1 MCTDRRTRCAGRTG
15 PPVASGGWGGRGC
28 AVLGA
33 GRGPPRR
40 HLLSRP
46 PSRIPVPHPRPRR
59 PTGQATLRSVPP
71 CPSRGPGG
79 GQGSPGL
86 GGDRIAPATPPQGRS
101 RAGNLGRCH
110 SRVFGRRE
118 HSDAVAIEHD
128 RRGGWS
134 ASGDSAELCRF
145 AGTNL
150 VTAIATFPEPPGPV
164 CDSPG
169 VGWGSRGRSPHSGT
183 PAGSGDCPAGAVRA
197 DLGEFGGFFSPLERW
212 KSSAQRVKP
221 GKV

>member
-1 MCTDRRTRCAGRTG
+1 MCRDRRTRC
-15 PPVASGGWGGRGC
+15 
-28 AVLGA
+28 VLGGVGGTRLCGA
-33 GRGPPRR
+33 RCGSGSPSCR

-59 PTGQATLRSVPP
+59 PTGQARLRSVPP

-79 GQGSPGL
+79 GQESPGL
-86 GGDRIAPATPPQGRS
+86 GGDRIAPATPLQGRA

-183 PAGSGDCPAGAVRA
+183 PPAAGIVQPGLCVQIWVN
-197 DLGEFGGFFSPLERW
+197 LGGFFHPSRAG
-212 KSSAQRVKP
+212 KAQP
-221 GKV
+221 SELNPAKV